1 MTKGWRKS
9 YIKRC
14 VLKRDSLK
22 NLDETYNFGHK
33 WNKNLSSMW
42 GRWGVQKETLAFHF
56 RFARQEKMV
65 VVRPLLIRFLFEAR
79 SALRETRPAEKMIP
93 ICCSYFPCVC
103 WNFLSVIVKRYEF
116 FSFLILSP
124 NEWQLRVRER
134 EKSFRSNRR
143 IVNYW
148 DKLLT
153 QREKGKKGNVRT

>member
-56 RFARQEKMV
+56 RFARQEKNGRRSSAFNSISLWGS
-65 VVRPLLIRFLFEAR
+65 VRFEGDETGRENDPNLLQL
-79 SALRETRPAEKMIP
+79 
-93 ICCSYFPCVC
+93 
-103 WNFLSVIVKRYEF
+103 LSVCLLKFSLCYCETIRVFLVWFCHQMSDSYELESVKNHFDRND
-116 FSFLILSP
+116 SS
-124 NEWQLRVRER
+124 
-134 EKSFRSNRR
+134 
-143 IVNYW
+143 
-148 DKLLT
+148 DCKLL
-153 QREKGKKGNVRT
+153 G